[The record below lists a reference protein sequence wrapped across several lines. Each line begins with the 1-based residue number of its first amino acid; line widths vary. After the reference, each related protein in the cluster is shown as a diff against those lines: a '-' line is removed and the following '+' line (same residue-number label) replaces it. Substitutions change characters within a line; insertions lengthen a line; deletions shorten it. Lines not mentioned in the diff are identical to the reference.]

1 MKLKKIPF
9 GLALFAVMTCVSGFT
24 FAAGKIDIGKQEY
37 EANCAICHGTKG
49 EGDGSY
55 GQFLK
60 SSVPNLTVLSKNN
73 GGVFPYSH
81 VYDTI
86 DGRPLIKSHGRD
98 MPIWGTRYSTE
109 AAQRQWDYES
119 DAESFVRSRI
129 LALID
134 YIHRLQKK

>member
-9 GLALFAVMTCVSGFT
+9 GLALFAAVTCVSGFT
-24 FAAGKIDIGKQEY
+24 FGAEKIDIGKQEY

-60 SSVPNLTVLSKNN
+60 SKVPNLTVISKNN
-73 GGVFPYSH
+73 GGVFPYAY

-86 DGRPLIKSHGRD
+86 DGRSLIMGHGRD